1 MKKVVLAMLLA
12 VMFAGLQSPPVMVIR
27 PGTVPGA
34 EAGVPRWGCE
44 ERICRVQCNHVSGAV
59 VRWNLSEV
67 GIGAPMRSAEKICRT
82 LERERENHDGQKN
95 AEAKK
100 LLCQIEVERENG
112 NGLILKFHRS
122 KEAEKVILS
131 TLDHRKAKE
140 ECPDLGKTPE
150 TLAVEIRT
158 EMMCEN
164 IGSHMLCPVRYGNM
178 LKSVSFVSQPKFAN
192 NRIELEQD
200 GITEIIQ
207 EKTASDFKARVTNRR
222 YTKNDLTESL
232 LNFWTDYS
240 EGSFKSLN
248 EFIGINSEPN
258 MIEEDTG
265 SREEHEDNFLTDKE
279 RKENKVKGRQV
290 VEGRSSEITEPQ
302 KPKVV
307 LKGPMADHLGAENLY
322 KVNKSKRINM
332 TMKQWDENT
341 ENQPGFTVWS
351 EDDCKLTNLTN
362 AIGMSEVDRVS
373 IVAMSQ
379 CHLRGEENSCRC
391 LGTNAPRF
399 VDGSNS
405 ICFADNIA
413 VVEEVKRVYHERMDM
428 CAIYC
433 TIRNGKVHG
442 GKKPVY
448 RTMLYRTP
456 FQSVRGN
463 TKSSLEDR
471 QAHIVSQSK
480 NVEKFAEC
488 WPEDYGS
495 YLHEPAKRVM
505 RKAFED
511 KDSWCGEEEE
521 LGTKDF
527 IEIPSS
533 CIEENSTVYS
543 TKHLKVQEE
552 RTSTWLLCTK
562 KIGLCYDPHCAISMK
577 STSLKAEITMK
588 AMYAKYTLRDGMG
601 NSYNGYFEGEKVV
614 EINFE
619 EPGQRSVHGMC
630 NRSPLERKVILSVK
644 EYCDEKHPGPSG
656 VPMNIYCKRP
666 KLIKI
671 TGTILLISLVLH
683 MGKGY
688 IGTMGAIVGTLMT
701 FWVTWCLM
709 ANFQCENCNCFR
721 LRKKKHTCKNFR
733 CKRCLAVYCTHKKC
747 DSDQISITRELQ
759 AHTKRCERKRAD
771 DSTFS
776 CAVSATFDCTAMV
789 VETFCKLF
797 PTTGGIIACVII
809 LNLMWSGADGKIIE
823 EHERMMK
830 KALSD
835 MSEYIERLE
844 SEGFHPYNARFTPGQ
859 REKLESIKLEK
870 DCATKVCS
878 LTMQIR
884 ASVHVTKG
892 REFGFTVYPSSGS
905 DIPENF
911 TSMDVNVKFMEPI
924 RECNYKKL
932 YSTGKAIHKS
942 VSKDTCTEGC
952 GPCLGELRGLEEVK
966 KLNMIKPIEHTHE
979 NSASWGCDGPGCLAI
994 NQGCTCGLCWCELE
1008 DDNWEVL
1015 ELVNEKPHVTLCF
1028 QFGSEGICKRI
1039 GPEERGK
1046 DLTVV
1051 KGGESPSK
1059 CPKMVACERKTQD
1072 CRTGDISGIGD
1083 FSDVFGSVK
1092 KIGKAVTFKAEVRA
1106 QEQCL
1111 FAKHRWFEYKQCC
1124 KDTFHLH
1131 ETLKQVP
1138 FSLKEASGL
1147 KKIMPIEDA
1156 GEWTL
1161 ELTLPP
1167 YRYMRRS
1174 DELKLESLSIDSCHG
1189 CHSCEEGGSCLMHYL
1204 SNFQVTPEFN
1214 CDGVSLD
1221 ISHISI
1227 TRGLSK
1233 VPFNIYS
1240 NKKEGVLNC
1249 TVGGFKVGGKY
1260 MLIDPPKFPHGDGVL
1275 RMDNKKV
1282 LSRECKTIM
1291 CGWNPFSVG
1300 FESVKSIIMTA
1311 LMVIVFAVVL
1321 FIVVKAMAMGTR
1333 GLKSIIKDKA
1343 EARHRKKW

>member
-1 MKKVVLAMLLA
+1 NFQWV
-12 VMFAGLQSPPVMVIR
+12 
-27 PGTVPGA
+27 
-34 EAGVPRWGCE
+34 CE
-44 ERICRVQCNHVSGAV
+44 ERVCRVQCNHVSGV
-59 VRWNLSEV
+59 VIRWNMSEV
-67 GIGAPMRSAEKICRT
+67 GIGSPMRSAEKICRT
-82 LERERENHDGQKN
+82 LEREKENHDGMKHS
-95 AEAKK
+95 EAGK
-100 LLCQIEVERENG
+100 LLCQIEVEKEGG
-112 NGLILKFHRS
+112 NGLILKFHKS

-131 TLDHRKAKE
+131 TLDHKKAKE
-140 ECPDLGKTPE
+140 ECPGLGKTPE
-150 TLAVEIRT
+150 TLAIEIRT

-164 IGSHMLCPVRYGNM
+164 MGSHVLCPVRYNNM
-178 LKSVSFVSQPKFAN
+178 LKSVSFISQPKFEVGQD
-192 NRIELEQD
+192 ELERD

-207 EKTASDFKARVTNRR
+207 EKTASDFKVRVTNRR
-222 YTKNDLTESL
+222 YNKNDITESMS
-232 LNFWTDYS
+232 NFWMDYS

-248 EFIGINSEPN
+248 EFISINSEPN
-258 MIEEDTG
+258 MVEEDTRG
-265 SREEHEDNFLTDKE
+265 REEHEDNLLTSKE
-279 RKENKVKGRQV
+279 KKENKVKSRPE
-290 VEGRSSEITEPQ
+290 VEERSSEVIEPPRPRVVT
-302 KPKVV
+302 KEKVTNN
-307 LKGPMADHLGAENLY
+307 LGAESLY
-322 KVNKSKRINM
+322 KVNVSKKIKETTKSWSE
-332 TMKQWDENT
+332 QA
-341 ENQPGFTVWS
+341 ENQSGYTVWS
-351 EDDCKLTNLTN
+351 EEDCKLADLSNSVKLE
-362 AIGMSEVDRVS
+362 EVDQIS

-379 CHLRGEENSCRC
+379 CYMTGFENKCRC
-391 LGTNAPRF
+391 LGTSAPRF
-399 VDGSNS
+399 LDGSNS
-405 ICFADNIA
+405 ICFSSNIA
-413 VVEEVKRVYHERMDM
+413 VIEEVQRTYHERMDM

-433 TIRNGKVHG
+433 TIKNGKATN

-456 FQSVRGN
+456 FQSMRGKM
-463 TKSSLEDR
+463 KSSLEDR
-471 QAHIVSQSK
+471 QAHIASQAK

-495 YLHEPAKRVM
+495 YLHEPSKRVM
-505 RKAFED
+505 RRAFED

-521 LGTKDF
+521 LGTKDM

-543 TKHLKVQEE
+543 TRHLKVQEE
-552 RTSTWLLCTK
+552 KTSTWLLCTK
-562 KIGLCYDPHCAISMK
+562 KVGLCYSPHCAISMK

-588 AMYAKYTLRDGMG
+588 ALYAKYTLRDGVG

-666 KLIKI
+666 NLIKI

-688 IGTMGAIVGTLMT
+688 IGTMGAIAGTIMT
-701 FWVTWCLM
+701 FWITWCVM
-709 ANFQCENCNCFR
+709 AYFQCENCNCFR
-721 LRKKKHTCKNFR
+721 LRRRTHTCRNVR

-759 AHTKRCERKRAD
+759 SHTKKCERKKAD

-776 CAVSATFDCTAMV
+776 CAVSATFDCTALL
-789 VETFCKLF
+789 VEMFCKLF
-797 PTTGGIIACVII
+797 PTTGGIVACIII

-823 EHERMMK
+823 EHERLMK

-844 SEGFHPYNARFTPGQ
+844 SEGFHPYNARFTPGL

-878 LTMQIR
+878 ITMQIR
-884 ASVHVTKG
+884 ASMHVTKG
-892 REFGFTVYPSSGS
+892 REFGFTVYPASGS
-905 DIPENF
+905 GATENF

-924 RECNYKKL
+924 RECSYKKI
-932 YSTGKAIHKS
+932 YSTGKTIHKS

-952 GPCLGELRGLEEVK
+952 GPCLSELRSLDEVK
-966 KLNMIKPIEHTHE
+966 KLHMVKPIEHTHE

-1008 DDNWEVL
+1008 DESWDVL
-1015 ELVNEKPHVTLCF
+1015 ELVNEKPYVTLCF
-1028 QFGSEGICKRI
+1028 QFGSDGICKKI

-1051 KGGESPSK
+1051 KGGESPNK
-1059 CPKMVACERKTQD
+1059 CPKMIACEKGTGD
-1072 CRTGDISGIGD
+1072 CRTGDISGVGD

-1092 KIGKAVTFKAEVRA
+1092 KIGKSVTFKSEVRA

-1124 KDTFHLH
+1124 KDTFHLY

-1138 FSLKEASGL
+1138 FSLKGADEL
-1147 KKIMPIEDA
+1147 KKVMPIEDA

-1167 YRYMRRS
+1167 YRYMRRA

-1189 CHSCEEGGSCLMHYL
+1189 CHSCEEGGSCLLHYL
-1204 SNFQVTPEFN
+1204 SNFQVTPDFKCE
-1214 CDGVSLD
+1214 GVSLD
-1221 ISHISI
+1221 TSHISI
-1227 TRGLSK
+1227 SRGLNK

-1240 NKKEGVLNC
+1240 NKKEGVMNC
-1249 TVGGFKVGGKY
+1249 TIGDFKVGGKY
-1260 MLIDPPKFPHGDGVL
+1260 LLIDPPKFPHGDGVL
-1275 RMDNKKV
+1275 KMDSKRV
-1282 LSRECKTIM
+1282 LSKECKNLM
-1291 CGWNPFSVG
+1291 CGWNPFQLG
-1300 FESVKSIIMTA
+1300 FESVKSIITTA
-1311 LMVIVFAVVL
+1311 LMVAAIGAIL
-1321 FIVVKAMAMGTR
+1321 FLIIKAMTVGTR

-1343 EARHRKKW
+1343 EARHRKRW